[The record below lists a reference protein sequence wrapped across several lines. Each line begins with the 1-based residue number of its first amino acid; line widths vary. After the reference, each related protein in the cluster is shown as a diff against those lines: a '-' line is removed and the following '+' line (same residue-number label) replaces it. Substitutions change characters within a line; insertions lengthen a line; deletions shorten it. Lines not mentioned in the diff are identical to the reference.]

1 MRLSQQYT
9 VLLPRVQIRLALY
22 CFLSL
27 FVEAVGE
34 ENDDDDAVGGNF
46 VEELL
51 GFEDDDRDDGYGQDI
66 WSLFYDFYEGYIC
79 VTIFFI

>member
-27 FVEAVGE
+27 FVEVVGE
-34 ENDDDDAVGGNF
+34 ENDDDVVVGGGTF
-46 VEELL
+46 VEELGL
-51 GFEDDDRDDGYGQDI
+51 HIDDDTDDGYG
-66 WSLFYDFYEGYIC
+66 
-79 VTIFFI
+79 